1 MIKFMRKIGVS
12 YLFSALISIVIGIVY
27 LVWPQL
33 TQNVFCIIAG
43 SALIV
48 FGFGLFIYHLAS
60 MRRRDYLMNEM
71 IIGLILVLVGFLFIF
86 KSEALFDI
94 LGTIL
99 GVVVVSHGLINIQES
114 FLLKRCGD
122 KRWFVFLLISLLFV
136 IVGLVI
142 LFVPGI
148 EDSLFSILLG
158 VSLVVA
164 GLFEIVVFFILR
176 KYVRDLDET
185 DGETIVVSLDKK
197 DSKEDF

>member
-1 MIKFMRKIGVS
+1 MIKFMRKIGVA

-27 LVWPQL
+27 IVWPQL
-33 TQNVFCIIAG
+33 TQKVFCVIAG

-48 FGFGLFIYHLAS
+48 FGLGLFIYHLAS
-60 MRRRDYLMNEM
+60 MKKRDYLMNEM

-114 FLLKRCGD
+114 FLLKRCGNR
-122 KRWFVFLLISLLFV
+122 KWFVFLLISFLFV
-136 IVGLVI
+136 IVGLIV

-148 EDSLFSILLG
+148 EDAVFAILLG

-164 GLFEIVVFFILR
+164 GLFEVIVFFILR
-176 KYVRDLDET
+176 KYVRELD
-185 DGETIVVSLDKK
+185 DSDSETIVVSLDKK
-197 DSKEDF
+197 GSDDN